1 MPEIVSGVTPPSRGA
16 GKVRLN
22 FMQGSEIPLRKAP
35 LVLSCAAIA
44 LVSLGVLHA
53 ARSALDRS
61 FAGIEH
67 ETARQSIERVRG
79 ALEADF
85 RQLAL
90 ATTDYGNWDD
100 TWLYATGENQSYVES
115 ELNEDVLSGLHVDL
129 AWVDGTG
136 ARDTVSLGATEA
148 ARRVAHGSA
157 SDALAE
163 LRHHAAPLV
172 KSLASAPNAPDTAS
186 VKLMRTPAGILAV
199 GLVPIRHTD
208 RSGPVVGTFSFA
220 RHVGRE
226 VIERLEQTSQQPAS
240 IIPLDERGRATRAL
254 PPEVAKWLAAGAT
267 AKEPFLKLDDPSSL
281 GGYAVLNDLQG
292 RPLALLTTKV
302 PRDVLQLGK
311 RTITGVVIAVVAGFS
326 AVVLIL
332 LSVLT
337 RTWRARE
344 ATEQRYR
351 TVVQNLDECIILA
364 EPDGRI
370 LDANPALLRM
380 LGYPDDKVPQ
390 LRVQDVFPA
399 LAYET
404 AWRSLARGGG
414 APRQVTMRTAQGR
427 TLPAEVSA
435 SDVELEGVACV
446 CLVARDISTRRQ
458 AERQQRVHRR
468 RLAHLARHD
477 ALTGLP
483 NRLQLRARLPRLIA
497 RAREE
502 GTLLALLYIDL
513 DHFKNVNDSLGH
525 GSGDRLLT
533 MTAERLRSCIKSDE
547 LIARMGG
554 DEFVVI
560 ATGLRDRGDVDPI
573 ARRIQETLGA
583 RMQVEGS
590 ELSVALSIGVSVFP
604 DDGADLEELLKAAD
618 IALYQAKE
626 HGRGHHRLFNPSM
639 NARLTERL
647 QLESALR
654 AALDTDQLNVE
665 YQPAFDLK
673 AGRPVSFEALLRWAH
688 PELGQV
694 PPARFI
700 AVAEQSGLIFD
711 LGRHVLRAAC
721 AQIAGWQRLGVP
733 LLPVSINVSARQF
746 NETRR
751 LSDQVAECVRE
762 FGVDASL
769 LHFEITESA
778 VMQHLEQHL
787 GTLQALRNLG
797 SRILIDDFGTGY
809 SSLSYLKHLP
819 IDALKIDR
827 AFVRDMA
834 TDANDAA
841 IVRAI
846 VGIAHSLGLHL
857 VAEGVETME
866 QLACLRELGCH
877 SAQGFF
883 FARPMSADA
892 CRQLLESQTRR
903 VSDTARLRLVASG
916 EPPA

>member
-1 MPEIVSGVTPPSRGA
+1 
-16 GKVRLN
+16 
-22 FMQGSEIPLRKAP
+22 LRKAP
-35 LVLSCAAIA
+35 LVLSCVAIA
-44 LVSLGVLHA
+44 LVTLGVLQA

-61 FAGIEH
+61 FAGIEV
-67 ETARQSIERVRG
+67 ETARQSIERVRR

-90 ATTDYGNWDD
+90 TTADYGNWDD
-100 TWLYATGENQSYVES
+100 TWSYATGENPSYVES
-115 ELNEDVLSGLHVDL
+115 ELSPDVLSGLHVDL
-129 AWVDGTG
+129 AWVDRTG
-136 ARDTVSLGATEA
+136 ERDVVSLGTTEA
-148 ARRVAHGSA
+148 ARRVAHGSP

-172 KSLASAPNAPDTAS
+172 KSLASAPNPPDTAT

-208 RSGPVVGTFSFA
+208 RSGPVVGTFGFA
-220 RHVGRE
+220 RHLGRE

-240 IIPLDERGRATRAL
+240 IIPLDEQGHASRAL
-254 PPEVAKWLAAGAT
+254 PPDVAQWLAKGAR
-267 AKEPFLKLDDPSSL
+267 AKEPYLKLDDPSSL
-281 GGYAVLNDLQG
+281 GGYAVLEDLHGQ
-292 RPLALLTTKV
+292 PLALLATKV

-311 RTITGVVIAVVAGFS
+311 RTITGVVIAVVVGFS
-326 AVVLIL
+326 AVVLVL
-332 LSVLT
+332 LSFLT
-337 RTWRARE
+337 RSWRARE

-364 EPDGRI
+364 ERDGRI
-370 LDANPALLRM
+370 LEANPALLST
-380 LGYPDDKVPQ
+380 LGYAAAQVSG

-399 LAYET
+399 LAYDT

-414 APRQVTMRTAQGR
+414 APRQVTMRTREGR

-435 SDVELEGVACV
+435 SDVELEGVPCV
-446 CLVARDISTRRQ
+446 CLVARDIRARRQ

-477 ALTGLP
+477 SLTGLP
-483 NRLQLRARLPRLIA
+483 NRLQLSTRLPRLIA

-525 GSGDRLLT
+525 GSGDRLLAT
-533 MTAERLRSCIKSDE
+533 TAERLRSCIKSGD

-560 ATGLRDRGDVDPI
+560 ATGLRDRSDVDPI

-583 RMQVEGS
+583 RMKVEGS
-590 ELSVALSIGVSVFP
+590 ELAVALSIGVALFP

-647 QLESALR
+647 QLENALR
-654 AALDTDQLNVE
+654 EALESDRLHVE

-673 AGRPVSFEALLRWAH
+673 SGKPVSFEALLRWTH

-711 LGRHVLRAAC
+711 LGRYVLRAAC
-721 AQIAGWQRLGVP
+721 AQLAGWQRLGGVQ

-883 FARPMSADA
+883 FARPMTADA
-892 CRQLLESQTRR
+892 CRQLLESQSRR
-903 VSDTARLRLVASG
+903 VSDTARMRLVASG
-916 EPPA
+916 EPPV